1 LMSIATNLQLMHYQI
16 IVLQL
21 IDFCNGTILQL
32 EFNYCN
38 FELQLINLL
47 MELFCN

>member
-1 LMSIATNLQLMHYQI
+1 MSIATNLQLMPYQI

-21 IDFCNGTILQL
+21 IDFGNGTILQL

-38 FELQLINLL
+38 FELQFINLL